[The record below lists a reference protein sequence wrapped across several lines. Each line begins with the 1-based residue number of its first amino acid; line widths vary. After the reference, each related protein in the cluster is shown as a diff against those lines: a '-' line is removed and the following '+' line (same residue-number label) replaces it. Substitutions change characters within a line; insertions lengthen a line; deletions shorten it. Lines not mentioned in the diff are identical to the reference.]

1 MQPLFEAWLPVALLA
16 GRIKV
21 HGRPLPATRIE
32 RYATVEWQGRRWQW
46 IDPRADVAAAVTS
59 KNNMLTSQGAII
71 REQGKDP
78 QTVRQEIARDIAA
91 QIEAYVKEGIS
102 RETAESLV
110 LLSMGMSRQ
119 TAGKPEQNHEGDEK

>member
-1 MQPLFEAWLPVALLA
+1 M
-16 GRIKV
+16 
-21 HGRPLPATRIE
+21 
-32 RYATVEWQGRRWQW
+32 
-46 IDPRADVAAAVTS
+46 
-59 KNNMLTSQGAII
+59 
-71 REQGKDP
+71 
-78 QTVRQEIARDIAA
+78 RQEIARDIAA